1 MKILFFISLFA
12 LIGGQAWAQK
22 LTTEQENK
30 VREVVQKYCELL
42 QELCQKPND
51 ADPEPILKLFTNPR
65 VNTYDDSGESYK
77 ELSIQLYINKLVDV
91 PKQELSVQYAEN
103 IKQQPIEA
111 VKNCG
116 KTIANISLSKKIN
129 FIGAKRIAANV
140 TNNFYLSFENEQWK
154 IYGIGREVQENADIE
169 SLTAFEVWQKTLKQ
183 LGGKGKQWK
192 NAKNLVM
199 YQNDN
204 GGIAPLRYSN
214 ADVWETKIGEQILEY
229 YTYKGLIK
237 KIKFLGEGVAEF
249 EFVKGKTKK
258 ATYCIAHDKNA
269 IVFTFLDS
277 KKDVS
282 FEIQKLSNFSLA
294 FKVPNPDFGKEMERN
309 GIGLDGQRERLGKV
323 PYWLYAF
330 EAK

>member
-1 MKILFFISLFA
+1 MKKLIYIFFFALLCGELRAQNLTAEQDKQARDLVKTYCAYLEEFCKNQDKGKKHIIKLFAQEDVGVFNDLEGKYTEVNIQQYINRISLV
-12 LIGGQAWAQK
+12 
-22 LTTEQENK
+22 TEEQEISMKFLN
-30 VREVVQKYCELL
+30 
-42 QELCQKPND
+42 N
-51 ADPEPILKLFTNPR
+51 
-65 VNTYDDSGESYK
+65 
-77 ELSIQLYINKLVDV
+77 IQT
-91 PKQELSVQYAEN
+91 
-103 IKQQPIEA
+103 QPIEA

-116 KTIANISLSKKIN
+116 KTIANLSLSKKID
-129 FIGAKRIAANV
+129 FIGTKRTAKV
-140 TNNFYLSFENEQWK
+140 TNNFYLTWDGTAWK
-154 IYGIGREVQENADIE
+154 IYGIGREVQEDADIE
-169 SLTAFEVWQKTLKQ
+169 SLTPFEVWQKTLKQ

-249 EFVKGKTKK
+249 EFVKGKTEK

-269 IVFTFLDS
+269 IVFTFLGS

-294 FKVPNPDFGKEMERN
+294 FKVPNPDFGKVMES
-309 GIGLDGQRERLGKV
+309 GMGFESERERLGKV